1 MAAGLPMPDTG
12 DIVFQNRCGACHT
25 VGKGD
30 AVGPDLAGVT
40 TRRERSWLV
49 RYLRAPDQM
58 LAENDPIAT
67 ALLARYR
74 DVPMPNLRLSD
85 GEIAVLLTFLKGQA
99 P

>member
-1 MAAGLPMPDTG
+1 
-12 DIVFQNRCGACHT
+12 
-25 VGKGD
+25 
-30 AVGPDLAGVT
+30 
-40 TRRERSWLV
+40 
-49 RYLRAPDQM
+49 M

-85 GEIAVLLTFLKGQA
+85 GEIAVLLTFLEGQA